1 MSAGS
6 TIGSLVNLVVV
17 GAVWCV
23 LGVVVVKLNTYAN
36 GMGLAQDAM
45 NTIYYLEIGFW
56 ISGFLYLMAVI
67 LNHWINS
74 KNEASMGV

>member
-6 TIGSLVNLVVV
+6 TFGTLWNILVV

-23 LGVVVVKLNTYAN
+23 LGVVVVKVNAYAN
-36 GMGLAQDAM
+36 TLGLAQDAM
-45 NTIYYLEIGFW
+45 NTIYFLEVGFAAAIG
-56 ISGFLYLMAVI
+56 LYLVALA

-74 KNEASMGV
+74 KSQRSGDV